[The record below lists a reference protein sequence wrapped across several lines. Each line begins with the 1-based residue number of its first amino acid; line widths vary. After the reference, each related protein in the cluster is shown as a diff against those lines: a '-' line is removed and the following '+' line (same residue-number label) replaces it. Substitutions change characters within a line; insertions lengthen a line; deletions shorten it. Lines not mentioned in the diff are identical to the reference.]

1 MMSHHSSKRFLTED
15 EVENILSFIEPQKG
29 IPFEI
34 AMSIVDINK
43 QKYREQLQSV
53 QIYPKMIPKLREQMS
68 YFFEKSKIQAGE
80 NVGIVTAQSFG
91 QFQTQSTLNSFH
103 KAGLSEKTVVSGVSR
118 FSEILDTTRSPKSA
132 SCVIH
137 FKSQNDSLQSLRQS
151 ISHTIVGL
159 ELKTICDDMKIHLEY
174 TREPWYDIFDILH
187 TTKYKEYSSCISIT
201 VNQEKMFQYSITL
214 QDICRVIENTYADL
228 ICVFSP
234 LYMRRIDI
242 FVDTTSISLPE
253 KMHTYVTA
261 ENMHQVY
268 LEDVVV
274 PNLEKLLFCGIKG
287 ISNMFFTTE
296 QGKWFVETEGS
307 NFSEVLAHPNV
318 DETKSVT
325 NNIWE
330 IYETLGIEAVREYM
344 IEELTLSMTGIN
356 VCHSRL
362 LIDKMTFNG
371 TIVSISRY
379 AMRSEGSGPLGRA
392 SFEETLD
399 NLLLAAASG
408 ERESTD
414 GVSAGII
421 CGKLGKFGTGL
432 CELRID
438 IKKLANMPSIMTD
451 TVRESKG
458 GEQPET
464 M

>member
-1 MMSHHSSKRFLTED
+1 MASLELKRCLTE
-15 EVENILSFIEPQKG
+15 EEQEFVLSFIEPQKG

-43 QKYREQLQSV
+43 QKYREQLKGV
-53 QIYPKMIPKLREQMS
+53 QIYPKMIPKLREQMQ
-68 YFFEKSKIQAGE
+68 FFYEKSKIQAGE

-137 FKSQNDSLQSLRQS
+137 FKTQNETLPKLRQS
-151 ISHTIVGL
+151 IAHTIVGMK
-159 ELKTICDDMKIHLEY
+159 LKTICNDIKTHLQY
-174 TREPWYDIFDILH
+174 KREAWYDVFDLLH
-187 TTKYKEYSSCISIT
+187 NTRYKEFSSCVSIT
-201 VNQEKMFQYSITL
+201 INQEKMFQYSLTL
-214 QDICRVIENTYADL
+214 QDICRVIEDTYADL
-228 ICVFSP
+228 VCVFSP
-234 LYMRRIDI
+234 LHLRRIDI
-242 FVDTTSISLPE
+242 FVDTSSISLPE
-253 KMHTYVTA
+253 KMHSYVTS
-261 ENMHQVY
+261 ENMHQIY

-274 PNLEKLLFCGIKG
+274 PNLEKMLICGIEG
-287 ISNMFFTTE
+287 ITNMFFTSE
-296 QGKWFVETEGS
+296 KGKWFVETEGS
-307 NFSEVLAHPNV
+307 NFSEILAHPNV

-421 CGKLGKFGTGL
+421 CGKLGKFGTGM
-432 CELRID
+432 CELKID
-438 IKKLANMPSIMTD
+438 VKKLANMPLLVQD
-451 TVRESKG
+451 NVKEKK
-458 GEQPET
+458 
-464 M
+464 

>member
-1 MMSHHSSKRFLTED
+1 MK
-15 EVENILSFIEPQKG
+15 
-29 IPFEI
+29 
-34 AMSIVDINK
+34 
-43 QKYREQLQSV
+43 
-53 QIYPKMIPKLREQMS
+53 
-68 YFFEKSKIQAGE
+68 
-80 NVGIVTAQSFG
+80 
-91 QFQTQSTLNSFH
+91 
-103 KAGLSEKTVVSGVSR
+103 
-118 FSEILDTTRSPKSA
+118 
-132 SCVIH
+132 
-137 FKSQNDSLQSLRQS
+137 
-151 ISHTIVGL
+151 
-159 ELKTICDDMKIHLEY
+159 LKTICDEMKIHLQY
-174 TREPWYDIFDILH
+174 KREAWYDIFDILH
-187 TTKYKEYSSCISIT
+187 HKKYNDFSSCISVTI
-201 VNQEKMFQYSITL
+201 NQEKMFQYSITL
-214 QDICRVIENTYADL
+214 QDICKVIEDTYADL

-234 LYMRRIDI
+234 LHMRRIDI
-242 FVDTTSISLPE
+242 FVDTSSISLPE
-253 KMHTYVTA
+253 KMHSYVTS
-261 ENMHQVY
+261 ENMIQVY

-274 PNLEKLLFCGIKG
+274 PNLEKLLICGIEG
-287 ISNMFFTTE
+287 ISNMFFTNE
-296 QGKWFVETEGS
+296 KGKWFVETEGS

-421 CGKLGKFGTGL
+421 CGKLGKFGSGM
-432 CELRID
+432 CELKVD
-438 IKKLANMPSIMTD
+438 IKKLANMPSILADRATE
-451 TVRESKG
+451 TKR
-458 GEQPET
+458 GEQQET